1 MLDRTSVHVPSH
13 MLTSYPSLA
22 VYVNAILTTFNS
34 LPVFISISDLEDVLT
49 TSGEALLEFVR
60 TVEDGFDGAE
70 GDYSETETEKRGKE
84 SKVLVIRQAS
94 GVSVRVLVANLRRGV
109 SEGVHGA
116 SLEAMDGEAGDG
128 RKTGEKLKLVMV
140 EWKSWLDGANGERE

>member
-1 MLDRTSVHVPSH
+1 MLDRTSVHVSPH

-34 LPVFISISDLEDVLT
+34 LPLFISDLEDALA

-60 TVEDGFDGAE
+60 TVEDGLGGTE
-70 GDYSETETEKRGKE
+70 GDYNETETEKRGKE
-84 SKVLVIRQAS
+84 SKVLVIRQVS
-94 GVSVRVLVANLRRGV
+94 GVWVRVLVAFLRRGL

-128 RKTGEKLKLVMV
+128 RKTGEKLELVMV